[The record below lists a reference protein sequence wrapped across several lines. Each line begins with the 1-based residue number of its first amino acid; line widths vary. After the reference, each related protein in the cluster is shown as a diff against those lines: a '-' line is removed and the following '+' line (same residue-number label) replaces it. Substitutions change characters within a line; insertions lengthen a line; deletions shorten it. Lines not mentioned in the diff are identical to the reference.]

1 MGKLLSV
8 KSFPNFETAG
18 SMMNQ
23 HGGKNRHLS
32 PKYFSMEL
40 YLKFN
45 LGPLHLLDSLIEEVQ
60 KREPVS
66 FVRKELNAE
75 LCSSK
80 DIKINAAVNTNQ
92 EKKRGK
98 ITIFSRLLFKHQKI
112 SHIDGCKKL

>member
-1 MGKLLSV
+1 MICNTSEAIC
-8 KSFPNFETAG
+8 ETAG

-23 HGGKNRHLS
+23 HGGKNCHLS

-80 DIKINAAVNTNQ
+80 DIKISAAVNTNQ
-92 EKKRGK
+92 EKKEAK
-98 ITIFSRLLFKHQKI
+98 LQFSADFWLNT
-112 SHIDGCKKL
+112 KK

>member
-1 MGKLLSV
+1 
-8 KSFPNFETAG
+8 
-18 SMMNQ
+18 
-23 HGGKNRHLS
+23 
-32 PKYFSMEL
+32 MEL

-80 DIKINAAVNTNQ
+80 DIKISAAVNTNQ
-92 EKKRGK
+92 EKKRQNHDFQQTFG
-98 ITIFSRLLFKHQKI
+98 
-112 SHIDGCKKL
+112 